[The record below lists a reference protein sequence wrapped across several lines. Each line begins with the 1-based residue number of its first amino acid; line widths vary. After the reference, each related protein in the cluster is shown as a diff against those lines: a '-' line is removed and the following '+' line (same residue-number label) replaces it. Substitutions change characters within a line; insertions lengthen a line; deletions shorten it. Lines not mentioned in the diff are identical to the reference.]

1 MKMMFGRGFPA
12 LEAGCST
19 PKISCAGENS
29 AAFVAMAQEPM
40 AIHAFFNLV
49 STLGPVRSQMGGLA
63 GC

>member
-1 MKMMFGRGFPA
+1 
-12 LEAGCST
+12 
-19 PKISCAGENS
+19 
-29 AAFVAMAQEPM
+29 MAQEPM